1 MKEHLD
7 FKQKLSEV
15 LECARING
23 GRITTEEAEKIFEN
37 ENLSDEQM
45 ALVFD
50 YLNAQKIIVKGYE
63 KKGGVIRETEEISM
77 QPEEEA
83 YLARYMQEVFR
94 LQPEQEGEKEKLF
107 LLLKDGDEGA
117 KERLLQLYMGKVADI
132 AKELYQPQIFFGDL
146 VQEGNMNL
154 LLALENVNDI
164 DKVDE
169 TICQEIRQGIL
180 AFIEEQTETGKK
192 ERKMVQKVKELDEA
206 ITKLTDE
213 LGRKVMIDEL
223 MEEMHL
229 TEREIKDIMRL
240 TGEEPEEEQ

>member
-1 MKEHLD
+1 
-7 FKQKLSEV
+7 
-15 LECARING
+15 
-23 GRITTEEAEKIFEN
+23 
-37 ENLSDEQM
+37 
-45 ALVFD
+45 
-50 YLNAQKIIVKGYE
+50 
-63 KKGGVIRETEEISM
+63 
-77 QPEEEA
+77 
-83 YLARYMQEVFR
+83 
-94 LQPEQEGEKEKLF
+94 
-107 LLLKDGDEGA
+107 
-117 KERLLQLYMGKVADI
+117 
-132 AKELYQPQIFFGDL
+132 
-146 VQEGNMNL
+146 MNL

-192 ERKMVQKVKELDEA
+192 ERRMVQKVKELDEA

>member
-1 MKEHLD
+1 MNEHLD

-15 LECARING
+15 LECARKNG
-23 GRITTEEAEKIFEN
+23 DRITTEEAEKIFEN

-50 YLNAQKIIVKGYE
+50 YLHSQKIIVKGYE
-63 KKGGVIRETEEISM
+63 KKGGVIRETQEISM
-77 QPEEEA
+77 QPEEEE
-83 YLARYMQEVFR
+83 YLARYMQDVFL
-94 LQPEQEGEKEKLF
+94 LQPEKVGEKEALF
-107 LLLKDGDEGA
+107 VRLKDGDESA

-132 AKELYQPQIFFGDL
+132 AKELYDSEIFFGDL

-154 LLALENVNDI
+154 LLALENLDDVENA
-164 DKVDE
+164 DE
-169 TICQEIRQGIL
+169 AICMEIRQGIL
-180 AFIEEQTETGKK
+180 AFIDEQAETGKK

-223 MEEMHL
+223 TEEMNL

-240 TGEEPEEEQ
+240 TGEEPEEE

>member
-1 MKEHLD
+1 M
-7 FKQKLSEV
+7 
-15 LECARING
+15 
-23 GRITTEEAEKIFEN
+23 
-37 ENLSDEQM
+37 
-45 ALVFD
+45 
-50 YLNAQKIIVKGYE
+50 
-63 KKGGVIRETEEISM
+63 
-77 QPEEEA
+77 
-83 YLARYMQEVFR
+83 
-94 LQPEQEGEKEKLF
+94 
-107 LLLKDGDEGA
+107 
-117 KERLLQLYMGKVADI
+117 
-132 AKELYQPQIFFGDL
+132 
-146 VQEGNMNL
+146 
-154 LLALENVNDI
+154 NDI

-192 ERKMVQKVKELDEA
+192 ERRMVQKVKELYEA

>member
-1 MKEHLD
+1 
-7 FKQKLSEV
+7 
-15 LECARING
+15 
-23 GRITTEEAEKIFEN
+23 
-37 ENLSDEQM
+37 
-45 ALVFD
+45 
-50 YLNAQKIIVKGYE
+50 
-63 KKGGVIRETEEISM
+63 
-77 QPEEEA
+77 
-83 YLARYMQEVFR
+83 
-94 LQPEQEGEKEKLF
+94 
-107 LLLKDGDEGA
+107 
-117 KERLLQLYMGKVADI
+117 
-132 AKELYQPQIFFGDL
+132 
-146 VQEGNMNL
+146 MNL

-169 TICQEIRQGIL
+169 TVCQEIRQGIL

-192 ERKMVQKVKELDEA
+192 ERRMVQKVKELDEA

>member
-1 MKEHLD
+1 
-7 FKQKLSEV
+7 
-15 LECARING
+15 
-23 GRITTEEAEKIFEN
+23 
-37 ENLSDEQM
+37 
-45 ALVFD
+45 
-50 YLNAQKIIVKGYE
+50 
-63 KKGGVIRETEEISM
+63 
-77 QPEEEA
+77 
-83 YLARYMQEVFR
+83 
-94 LQPEQEGEKEKLF
+94 
-107 LLLKDGDEGA
+107 
-117 KERLLQLYMGKVADI
+117 
-132 AKELYQPQIFFGDL
+132 
-146 VQEGNMNL
+146 MNL